1 MSRLFG
7 SVRQIAFVVRD
18 LNRTLKYWTETLGV
32 GPFFVA
38 SRLVPEDFRYR
49 GRPSAPPCI
58 TIALA
63 YSADLQV
70 EIIEQHDSAPSGYLD
85 FLASGREGFHH
96 VSSWYK
102 RGEYDRARER
112 LVSSGVDVLHE
123 GRIAGANVRFAYF
136 ATDIT
141 PGGLVYEMADM
152 LDEPIASRMRP
163 LLAAAEGWDGA
174 NPVRDMAGNPYVAQ

>member
-7 SVRQIAFVVRD
+7 PVRQIAFIVRD
-18 LNRTLKYWTETLGV
+18 LDRTLKYWTETLGV

-38 SRLVPEDFRYR
+38 PRLVPEDFRYR
-49 GRPSAPPCI
+49 GEPSVPPCI

-63 YSADLQV
+63 YSGDLQV
-70 EIIEQHDSAPSGYLD
+70 EIIKQHDTSPSGYLD
-85 FLASGREGFHH
+85 FLESGREGFQH

-102 RGEYDRARER
+102 RDGYDRARER
-112 LVSSGVDVLHE
+112 LMSSGINVLHE

-136 ATDIT
+136 ATDIMS
-141 PGGLVYEMADM
+141 GGLVYEMSDM
-152 LDEPIASRMRP
+152 LDEPIASRMRQ

-174 NPVRDMAGNPYVAQ
+174 NPVRDMAGKPYVAQ